1 MHWTV
6 PQTKKNVHITG
17 GTPLPHTARAAG
29 PTRRQAVL
37 AAAAVACWPLALR
50 AGEDARAPLRFGILP
65 IGGMVDSRT
74 GWEPLLDELMQAL
87 GRPIHM
93 FSATSYAGLGEA
105 VRRGE
110 VDLAFLSGKMALDA
124 VTQHDMRAIAQV
136 TRHDG
141 LPGYRALLLAREG
154 GHAGDV
160 ALHGVQVDHGGR
172 GVDVGHR
179 LADQGL
185 QGAGVGCI
193 QGVHRI
199 QVVYQIAFRWWF
211 HRGWCRRRCRCYFP
225 DAAHQPNLPG
235 SVPAASKAGG

>member
-6 PQTKKNVHITG
+6 PQTMKNVHITG

-93 FSATSYAGLGEA
+93 FSATSYEGLGEA

-154 GHAGDV
+154 GPVRDLEAV
-160 ALHGVQVDHGGR
+160 LVEPGR
-172 GVDVGHR
+172 WR
-179 LADQGL
+179 LARGEDGTEKPLSCSTGQL
-185 QGAGVGCI
+185 KRIAETRPPSREAMARIIDDARLDRFAAAFLSEI
-193 QGVHRI
+193 QTG
-199 QVVYQIAFRWWF
+199 
-211 HRGWCRRRCRCYFP
+211 
-225 DAAHQPNLPG
+225 
-235 SVPAASKAGG
+235 